1 MVGIKDTC
9 KVGDKIIRWESVIK
23 WMLDWA
29 QKQPHEKKEARDSFV
44 KSEKII
50 FKDIKIGAR
59 KQNKELYAKLYH
71 VASNCGLEEEC
82 AFYKKSGKVLA
93 ERIKDAKQGGRIG
106 AYINKYYQEDSDEW
120 KNAYAVFDSKATE
133 QKEKL
138 KKSRST
144 DEVVKSLVDVKTGKD
159 IARQEYDKILRG
171 AKQKQGCVLGDDCKC
186 KGLVNEIMVGAP
198 DRVGSFIHKKCL
210 DRTCDACKEKGT
222 AQEICLKSPTTPGKF
237 VHRKCLE
244 RTCDACEEK
253 GTAREICMESPTTPG
268 KFVHPQCLERTCD
281 ACKEKGTALEICMES
296 PTTPGEFVHKKC
308 LERTCDAC
316 KEKGTAK
323 EICMKSPTTP
333 GENVHPR
340 CLERTCDACK
350 EKGTALEICLKS
362 PTTPGEFVHGKCLER
377 TCDVC
382 KEKGTALEICLKSP
396 TTPGEFVHQKC
407 LERTCSFCGEKADAR
422 TIFKNLRC
430 STPGNPMFACR
441 NEACRFQFPFKDPN
455 GCAFCKRKFTCSVK
469 SLDDMEKIWDRHKMK
484 IEPKPKRDACRGC
497 FERRFDLD
505 QLAKRE
511 EKLEK
516 ILKKDKSE
524 LYEKLRKLLPK
535 MKEIINK
542 K

>member
-1 MVGIKDTC
+1 MVGIKDTFT
-9 KVGDKIIRWESVIK
+9 VGDKIIQWESVIK

-50 FKDIKIGAR
+50 FKEIKFGVR

-222 AQEICLKSPTTPGKF
+222 AQEIC
-237 VHRKCLE
+237 
-244 RTCDACEEK
+244 
-253 GTAREICMESPTTPG
+253 
-268 KFVHPQCLERTCD
+268 
-281 ACKEKGTALEICMES
+281 
-296 PTTPGEFVHKKC
+296 
-308 LERTCDAC
+308 
-316 KEKGTAK
+316 
-323 EICMKSPTTP
+323 MKSPSTP
-333 GENVHPR
+333 GENVH
-340 CLERTCDACK
+340 K
-350 EKGTALEICLKS
+350 
-362 PTTPGEFVHGKCLER
+362 
-377 TCDVC
+377 
-382 KEKGTALEICLKSP
+382 
-396 TTPGEFVHQKC
+396 KC

-455 GCAFCKRKFTCSVK
+455 GCAFCKRKFTCSVE

>member
-1 MVGIKDTC
+1 MVGIKETC
-9 KVGDKIIRWESVIK
+9 RVGDKIIRWESVIK

-50 FKDIKIGAR
+50 FKDIKFGAR

-93 ERIKDAKQGGRIG
+93 ERIKDAKKNGRIG

-120 KNAYAVFDSKATE
+120 KNAYAVFDSEATAQKA
-133 QKEKL
+133 KL
-138 KKSRST
+138 KKSRGT
-144 DEVVKSLVDVKTGKD
+144 DEVEVVKSLVDVKPGKN
-159 IARQEYDKILRG
+159 ITQQEYDKILRG

-186 KGLVNEIMVGAP
+186 KGLVNETMVGAP
-198 DRVGSFIHKKCL
+198 DRVGFFIHKKCL
-210 DRTCDACKEKGT
+210 ERTCDACEEKGTALEICLKSPTTPGEFVHKKCLERTCDACKEKGT
-222 AQEICLKSPTTPGKF
+222 ALEICMESPSTPGKF

-244 RTCDACEEK
+244 RTCDACKEK
-253 GTAREICMESPTTPG
+253 GTALEICMESPTTPG
-268 KFVHPQCLERTCD
+268 KFVHKKCLERTCD

-296 PTTPGEFVHKKC
+296 PTTPGENVHK
-308 LERTCDAC
+308 
-316 KEKGTAK
+316 
-323 EICMKSPTTP
+323 
-333 GENVHPR
+333 
-340 CLERTCDACK
+340 
-350 EKGTALEICLKS
+350 
-362 PTTPGEFVHGKCLER
+362 
-377 TCDVC
+377 
-382 KEKGTALEICLKSP
+382 
-396 TTPGEFVHQKC
+396 KC

-455 GCAFCKRKFTCSVK
+455 GCAFCKKKFTCSVK
-469 SLDDMEKIWDRHKMK
+469 SLDDMEKIMDRHKMK

>member
-93 ERIKDAKQGGRIG
+93 DRIKSAKKEGRIG

-120 KNAYAVFDSKATE
+120 KNAYAVFDTEATA

-138 KKSRST
+138 KKSRGT
-144 DEVVKSLVDVKTGKD
+144 DEVEVVKSLVDVKPGKN
-159 IARQEYDKILRG
+159 ITKQEYDKILRG

-253 GTAREICMESPTTPG
+253 GTALEICMESLTTPG
-268 KFVHPQCLERTCD
+268 KFVHKKCVERTCD
-281 ACKEKGTALEICMES
+281 ACEEKGTAL
-296 PTTPGEFVHKKC
+296 
-308 LERTCDAC
+308 
-316 KEKGTAK
+316 

-333 GENVHPR
+333 GEN
-340 CLERTCDACK
+340 
-350 EKGTALEICLKS
+350 
-362 PTTPGEFVHGKCLER
+362 
-377 TCDVC
+377 
-382 KEKGTALEICLKSP
+382 
-396 TTPGEFVHQKC
+396 VHQKC

>member
-1 MVGIKDTC
+1 MVGIKETC
-9 KVGDKIIRWESVIK
+9 RVGDKIIRWESVIK

-50 FKDIKIGAR
+50 FKDIKFGAR

-93 ERIKDAKQGGRIG
+93 ERIKDAKKNGRIG
-106 AYINKYYQEDSDEW
+106 AYINKYYEEDSDEW
-120 KNAYAVFDSKATE
+120 KNAYAVFDSEATAQKA
-133 QKEKL
+133 KL
-138 KKSRST
+138 KKSRGT
-144 DEVVKSLVDVKTGKD
+144 DEVEVVKSLVDVKPGKN
-159 IARQEYDKILRG
+159 ITQQEYDKILRG

-186 KGLVNEIMVGAP
+186 KGLVNETMVGAP
-198 DRVGSFIHKKCL
+198 DRVGFFIHK
-210 DRTCDACKEKGT
+210 
-222 AQEICLKSPTTPGKF
+222 
-237 VHRKCLE
+237 KCLE

-253 GTAREICMESPTTPG
+253 GTALEICLKSPTTPG
-268 KFVHPQCLERTCD
+268 EFVHKKCLERTCD

-296 PTTPGEFVHKKC
+296 PTTPGENVHK
-308 LERTCDAC
+308 
-316 KEKGTAK
+316 
-323 EICMKSPTTP
+323 
-333 GENVHPR
+333 
-340 CLERTCDACK
+340 
-350 EKGTALEICLKS
+350 
-362 PTTPGEFVHGKCLER
+362 
-377 TCDVC
+377 
-382 KEKGTALEICLKSP
+382 
-396 TTPGEFVHQKC
+396 KC

-455 GCAFCKRKFTCSVK
+455 GCAFCKKKFTCSVK
-469 SLDDMEKIWDRHKMK
+469 SLDDMEKIMDRHKMK

>member
-1 MVGIKDTC
+1 MVGIKDTFE
-9 KVGDKIIRWESVIK
+9 VGDKIIQWESVIK

-50 FKDIKIGAR
+50 FKDIKFGAR

-93 ERIKDAKQGGRIG
+93 ERIKDAKKNGRIG
-106 AYINKYYQEDSDEW
+106 AYINKYYEEDSDEW
-120 KNAYAVFDSKATE
+120 KNAYAVFDSEATAQKA
-133 QKEKL
+133 KL
-138 KKSRST
+138 KKSRGT
-144 DEVVKSLVDVKTGKD
+144 DEVEVVKSLVDVKPGKN
-159 IARQEYDKILRG
+159 ITQQEYDKILRG

-186 KGLVNEIMVGAP
+186 KGLVNETMVGAP
-198 DRVGSFIHKKCL
+198 DRVGFFIHK
-210 DRTCDACKEKGT
+210 
-222 AQEICLKSPTTPGKF
+222 
-237 VHRKCLE
+237 KCLE

-253 GTAREICMESPTTPG
+253 GTALEICLKSPTTPG
-268 KFVHPQCLERTCD
+268 EFVHKKCLERTCD

-296 PTTPGEFVHKKC
+296 PTTPGENVHK
-308 LERTCDAC
+308 
-316 KEKGTAK
+316 
-323 EICMKSPTTP
+323 
-333 GENVHPR
+333 
-340 CLERTCDACK
+340 
-350 EKGTALEICLKS
+350 
-362 PTTPGEFVHGKCLER
+362 
-377 TCDVC
+377 
-382 KEKGTALEICLKSP
+382 
-396 TTPGEFVHQKC
+396 KC

-455 GCAFCKRKFTCSVK
+455 GCAFCKKKFTCSVK
-469 SLDDMEKIWDRHKMK
+469 SLDDMEKIMDRHKMK

>member
-308 LERTCDAC
+308 LERTC
-316 KEKGTAK
+316 
-323 EICMKSPTTP
+323 
-333 GENVHPR
+333 
-340 CLERTCDACK
+340 
-350 EKGTALEICLKS
+350 
-362 PTTPGEFVHGKCLER
+362 
-377 TCDVC
+377 
-382 KEKGTALEICLKSP
+382 
-396 TTPGEFVHQKC
+396 
-407 LERTCSFCGEKADAR
+407 SFCGEKADAR

-455 GCAFCKRKFTCSVK
+455 GCAFCKRKFTCSVE

>member
-1 MVGIKDTC
+1 MVGIKETC
-9 KVGDKIIRWESVIK
+9 RVGDKDIRWESVIK

-50 FKDIKIGAR
+50 FKDIKFGAR

-93 ERIKDAKQGGRIG
+93 ERIKDAKKNGRIG
-106 AYINKYYQEDSDEW
+106 AYINKYYEEDSDEW
-120 KNAYAVFDSKATE
+120 KNAYAVFDSEATAQKA
-133 QKEKL
+133 KL
-138 KKSRST
+138 KKSRGT
-144 DEVVKSLVDVKTGKD
+144 DEVEVVKSLVDVKPGKN
-159 IARQEYDKILRG
+159 ITQQEYDKILRG

-186 KGLVNEIMVGAP
+186 KGLVNETMVGAP
-198 DRVGSFIHKKCL
+198 DRVGFFIHK
-210 DRTCDACKEKGT
+210 
-222 AQEICLKSPTTPGKF
+222 
-237 VHRKCLE
+237 KCLE

-253 GTAREICMESPTTPG
+253 GTALEICLKSPTTPG
-268 KFVHPQCLERTCD
+268 EFVHKKCLERTCD

-296 PTTPGEFVHKKC
+296 PTTPGENVHK
-308 LERTCDAC
+308 
-316 KEKGTAK
+316 
-323 EICMKSPTTP
+323 
-333 GENVHPR
+333 
-340 CLERTCDACK
+340 
-350 EKGTALEICLKS
+350 
-362 PTTPGEFVHGKCLER
+362 
-377 TCDVC
+377 
-382 KEKGTALEICLKSP
+382 
-396 TTPGEFVHQKC
+396 KC

-455 GCAFCKRKFTCSVK
+455 GCAFCKKKFTCSVK
-469 SLDDMEKIWDRHKMK
+469 SLDDMEKIMDRHKMK

>member
-50 FKDIKIGAR
+50 FKEIKFGVR

-93 ERIKDAKQGGRIG
+93 TRIHSAKKNGRIG

-222 AQEICLKSPTTPGKF
+222 AQEIC
-237 VHRKCLE
+237 
-244 RTCDACEEK
+244 
-253 GTAREICMESPTTPG
+253 
-268 KFVHPQCLERTCD
+268 
-281 ACKEKGTALEICMES
+281 
-296 PTTPGEFVHKKC
+296 
-308 LERTCDAC
+308 
-316 KEKGTAK
+316 
-323 EICMKSPTTP
+323 MKSPSTP
-333 GENVHPR
+333 GENVH
-340 CLERTCDACK
+340 K
-350 EKGTALEICLKS
+350 
-362 PTTPGEFVHGKCLER
+362 
-377 TCDVC
+377 
-382 KEKGTALEICLKSP
+382 
-396 TTPGEFVHQKC
+396 KC

>member
-93 ERIKDAKQGGRIG
+93 TRIKDAKKNGRIG

-120 KNAYAVFDSKATE
+120 KNAYAVFDSEATA

-138 KKSRST
+138 KKSRGT
-144 DEVVKSLVDVKTGKD
+144 DEVEVVKSLVDVKPGKN
-159 IARQEYDKILRG
+159 ITKQEYDKILRG

-186 KGLVNEIMVGAP
+186 KGLVDEDMVRAP
-198 DRVGSFIHKKCL
+198 DRVGFFI
-210 DRTCDACKEKGT
+210 
-222 AQEICLKSPTTPGKF
+222 
-237 VHRKCLE
+237 
-244 RTCDACEEK
+244 
-253 GTAREICMESPTTPG
+253 
-268 KFVHPQCLERTCD
+268 
-281 ACKEKGTALEICMES
+281 
-296 PTTPGEFVHKKC
+296 HKKC
-308 LERTCDAC
+308 LERTCDA
-316 KEKGTAK
+316 
-323 EICMKSPTTP
+323 
-333 GENVHPR
+333 
-340 CLERTCDACK
+340 
-350 EKGTALEICLKS
+350 
-362 PTTPGEFVHGKCLER
+362 
-377 TCDVC
+377 C

-455 GCAFCKRKFTCSVK
+455 GCAFCKRKFTCSVE

>member
-1 MVGIKDTC
+1 MVGIKETC
-9 KVGDKIIRWESVIK
+9 RVGDKIIRWESVIK

-50 FKDIKIGAR
+50 FKDIKFGAR

-93 ERIKDAKQGGRIG
+93 ERIKDAKKNGRIG
-106 AYINKYYQEDSDEW
+106 AYINKYYEEDSDEW
-120 KNAYAVFDSKATE
+120 KNAYAVFDSEATAQKA
-133 QKEKL
+133 KL
-138 KKSRST
+138 KKSRGT
-144 DEVVKSLVDVKTGKD
+144 DEVEVVKSLVDVKPGKN
-159 IARQEYDKILRG
+159 ITQQEYDKILRG

-186 KGLVNEIMVGAP
+186 KGLVNETMVGAP
-198 DRVGSFIHKKCL
+198 DRVGFFIHKKCL
-210 DRTCDACKEKGT
+210 ERTCDACKEKGT
-222 AQEICLKSPTTPGKF
+222 AL
-237 VHRKCLE
+237 
-244 RTCDACEEK
+244 
-253 GTAREICMESPTTPG
+253 EICMESPTTPG
-268 KFVHPQCLERTCD
+268 KFVHKKCLERTCD

-296 PTTPGEFVHKKC
+296 PTTPGENVHK
-308 LERTCDAC
+308 
-316 KEKGTAK
+316 
-323 EICMKSPTTP
+323 
-333 GENVHPR
+333 
-340 CLERTCDACK
+340 
-350 EKGTALEICLKS
+350 
-362 PTTPGEFVHGKCLER
+362 
-377 TCDVC
+377 
-382 KEKGTALEICLKSP
+382 
-396 TTPGEFVHQKC
+396 KC

-455 GCAFCKRKFTCSVK
+455 GCAFCKKKFTCSVK
-469 SLDDMEKIWDRHKMK
+469 SLDDMEKIMDRHKMK

>member
-1 MVGIKDTC
+1 MVGIKETC
-9 KVGDKIIRWESVIK
+9 RVGDKIIRWESVIK

-50 FKDIKIGAR
+50 FKDIKFGAR

-93 ERIKDAKQGGRIG
+93 ERIKDAKKNGRIG
-106 AYINKYYQEDSDEW
+106 AYINKYYEEDSDEW
-120 KNAYAVFDSKATE
+120 KNAYAVFDSEATA
-133 QKEKL
+133 QKDKL
-138 KKSRST
+138 KKSRGT
-144 DEVVKSLVDVKTGKD
+144 DEVEVVKSLVDVKPGKN
-159 IARQEYDKILRG
+159 ITQQEYDKILRG

-186 KGLVNEIMVGAP
+186 KGLVNETMVGAP
-198 DRVGSFIHKKCL
+198 DRVGFFIHK
-210 DRTCDACKEKGT
+210 
-222 AQEICLKSPTTPGKF
+222 
-237 VHRKCLE
+237 KCLE

-253 GTAREICMESPTTPG
+253 GTALEICLKSPTTPG
-268 KFVHPQCLERTCD
+268 EFVHKKCLERTCD

-296 PTTPGEFVHKKC
+296 PTTPGENVHK
-308 LERTCDAC
+308 
-316 KEKGTAK
+316 
-323 EICMKSPTTP
+323 
-333 GENVHPR
+333 
-340 CLERTCDACK
+340 
-350 EKGTALEICLKS
+350 
-362 PTTPGEFVHGKCLER
+362 
-377 TCDVC
+377 
-382 KEKGTALEICLKSP
+382 
-396 TTPGEFVHQKC
+396 KC

-455 GCAFCKRKFTCSVK
+455 GCAFCKKKFTCSVK
-469 SLDDMEKIWDRHKMK
+469 SLDDMEKIMDRHKMK

>member
-1 MVGIKDTC
+1 MVGIKETC
-9 KVGDKIIRWESVIK
+9 RVGDKDIRWESVIK

-222 AQEICLKSPTTPGKF
+222 A
-237 VHRKCLE
+237 
-244 RTCDACEEK
+244 
-253 GTAREICMESPTTPG
+253 
-268 KFVHPQCLERTCD
+268 
-281 ACKEKGTALEICMES
+281 
-296 PTTPGEFVHKKC
+296 
-308 LERTCDAC
+308 
-316 KEKGTAK
+316 
-323 EICMKSPTTP
+323 
-333 GENVHPR
+333 
-340 CLERTCDACK
+340 
-350 EKGTALEICLKS
+350 
-362 PTTPGEFVHGKCLER
+362 
-377 TCDVC
+377 
-382 KEKGTALEICLKSP
+382 LEICLKSP

-469 SLDDMEKIWDRHKMK
+469 SLDDMEKIMDRHKMK

>member
-1 MVGIKDTC
+1 MVGIKETC
-9 KVGDKIIRWESVIK
+9 RVGDKIIRWESVIK

-50 FKDIKIGAR
+50 FKDIKFGAR

-93 ERIKDAKQGGRIG
+93 ERIKDAKKNGRIG
-106 AYINKYYQEDSDEW
+106 AYINKYYEEDSDEW
-120 KNAYAVFDSKATE
+120 KNAYAVFDSEATA
-133 QKEKL
+133 QKDKL
-138 KKSRST
+138 KKSRGT
-144 DEVVKSLVDVKTGKD
+144 DEVEVVKSLVDVKPGKN
-159 IARQEYDKILRG
+159 ITQQEYDKILRG

-186 KGLVNEIMVGAP
+186 KGLVNEDMVRAP

-222 AQEICLKSPTTPGKF
+222 AL
-237 VHRKCLE
+237 
-244 RTCDACEEK
+244 
-253 GTAREICMESPTTPG
+253 
-268 KFVHPQCLERTCD
+268 
-281 ACKEKGTALEICMES
+281 
-296 PTTPGEFVHKKC
+296 
-308 LERTCDAC
+308 
-316 KEKGTAK
+316 

-333 GENVHPR
+333 GENVHR
-340 CLERTCDACK
+340 
-350 EKGTALEICLKS
+350 
-362 PTTPGEFVHGKCLER
+362 KC
-377 TCDVC
+377 
-382 KEKGTALEICLKSP
+382 
-396 TTPGEFVHQKC
+396 F
-407 LERTCSFCGEKADAR
+407 ERTCSFCGEKADAR

-455 GCAFCKRKFTCSVK
+455 GCAFCKKKFTCSVK
-469 SLDDMEKIWDRHKMK
+469 SLDDMEKIMDRHKMK

>member
-50 FKDIKIGAR
+50 FKEIKFGVR

-222 AQEICLKSPTTPGKF
+222 A
-237 VHRKCLE
+237 
-244 RTCDACEEK
+244 
-253 GTAREICMESPTTPG
+253 
-268 KFVHPQCLERTCD
+268 
-281 ACKEKGTALEICMES
+281 
-296 PTTPGEFVHKKC
+296 
-308 LERTCDAC
+308 
-316 KEKGTAK
+316 
-323 EICMKSPTTP
+323 
-333 GENVHPR
+333 
-340 CLERTCDACK
+340 
-350 EKGTALEICLKS
+350 
-362 PTTPGEFVHGKCLER
+362 
-377 TCDVC
+377 
-382 KEKGTALEICLKSP
+382 LEICLKSP

-455 GCAFCKRKFTCSVK
+455 GCAFCKRKFTCSVE

>member
-1 MVGIKDTC
+1 MVGIKDTFE
-9 KVGDKIIRWESVIK
+9 VGDKIIQWESVIK

-50 FKDIKIGAR
+50 FKDIKFGAR

-93 ERIKDAKQGGRIG
+93 ERIKDAKKNGRIG
-106 AYINKYYQEDSDEW
+106 AYINKYYEEDSDEW
-120 KNAYAVFDSKATE
+120 KNAYAVFDSEATA
-133 QKEKL
+133 QKDKL
-138 KKSRST
+138 KKSRGT
-144 DEVVKSLVDVKTGKD
+144 DEVEVVKSLVDVKPGKN
-159 IARQEYDKILRG
+159 ITQQEYDKILRG

-186 KGLVNEIMVGAP
+186 KGLVNEDMVRAP

-222 AQEICLKSPTTPGKF
+222 AL
-237 VHRKCLE
+237 
-244 RTCDACEEK
+244 
-253 GTAREICMESPTTPG
+253 
-268 KFVHPQCLERTCD
+268 
-281 ACKEKGTALEICMES
+281 
-296 PTTPGEFVHKKC
+296 
-308 LERTCDAC
+308 
-316 KEKGTAK
+316 

-333 GENVHPR
+333 GENVHR
-340 CLERTCDACK
+340 
-350 EKGTALEICLKS
+350 
-362 PTTPGEFVHGKCLER
+362 KC
-377 TCDVC
+377 
-382 KEKGTALEICLKSP
+382 
-396 TTPGEFVHQKC
+396 F
-407 LERTCSFCGEKADAR
+407 ERTCSFCGEKADAR

-455 GCAFCKRKFTCSVK
+455 GCAFCKKKFTCSVK
-469 SLDDMEKIWDRHKMK
+469 SLDDMEKIMDRHKMK

>member
-1 MVGIKDTC
+1 MVGIKETC
-9 KVGDKIIRWESVIK
+9 RVGDKIIRWESVIK

-50 FKDIKIGAR
+50 FKDIKFGAR

-93 ERIKDAKQGGRIG
+93 ERIKDAKKNGRIG
-106 AYINKYYQEDSDEW
+106 AYINKYYEEDSDEW
-120 KNAYAVFDSKATE
+120 KNAYAVFDSEATA
-133 QKEKL
+133 QKDKL
-138 KKSRST
+138 KKSRGT
-144 DEVVKSLVDVKTGKD
+144 DEVEVVKSLVDVKPGKD
-159 IARQEYDKILRG
+159 VTRQEYDKILRG

-186 KGLVNEIMVGAP
+186 KGLVNEDMVRAP

-222 AQEICLKSPTTPGKF
+222 AL
-237 VHRKCLE
+237 
-244 RTCDACEEK
+244 
-253 GTAREICMESPTTPG
+253 
-268 KFVHPQCLERTCD
+268 
-281 ACKEKGTALEICMES
+281 
-296 PTTPGEFVHKKC
+296 
-308 LERTCDAC
+308 
-316 KEKGTAK
+316 

-333 GENVHPR
+333 GENVHR
-340 CLERTCDACK
+340 
-350 EKGTALEICLKS
+350 
-362 PTTPGEFVHGKCLER
+362 KC
-377 TCDVC
+377 
-382 KEKGTALEICLKSP
+382 
-396 TTPGEFVHQKC
+396 F
-407 LERTCSFCGEKADAR
+407 ERTCSFCGEKADAR

-455 GCAFCKRKFTCSVK
+455 GCAFCKKKFTCSVK
-469 SLDDMEKIWDRHKMK
+469 SLDDMEKIMDRHKMK

>member
-1 MVGIKDTC
+1 MVGIKETC
-9 KVGDKIIRWESVIK
+9 RVGDKDIRWESVIK

-210 DRTCDACKEKGT
+210 
-222 AQEICLKSPTTPGKF
+222 
-237 VHRKCLE
+237 E

-253 GTAREICMESPTTPG
+253 GTALEICMESLTTPG
-268 KFVHPQCLERTCD
+268 KFVHKKCVERTCD
-281 ACKEKGTALEICMES
+281 ACEEKGTALEICLKS
-296 PTTPGEFVHKKC
+296 PSTLGEF
-308 LERTCDAC
+308 
-316 KEKGTAK
+316 
-323 EICMKSPTTP
+323 
-333 GENVHPR
+333 VHPR

-350 EKGTALEICLKS
+350 EKGTALEIYMKS
-362 PTTPGEFVHGKCLER
+362 PSTPGEFVH
-377 TCDVC
+377 
-382 KEKGTALEICLKSP
+382 P
-396 TTPGEFVHQKC
+396 QC

-455 GCAFCKRKFTCSVK
+455 GCAFCKRKFTCSVE

>member
-1 MVGIKDTC
+1 MVGIKDTFE
-9 KVGDKIIRWESVIK
+9 VGDKIIQWESVIK

-50 FKDIKIGAR
+50 FKDIKFGAR

-93 ERIKDAKQGGRIG
+93 ERIKDAKKNGRIG
-106 AYINKYYQEDSDEW
+106 AYINKYYEEDSDEW
-120 KNAYAVFDSKATE
+120 KNAYAVFDSEATAQKA
-133 QKEKL
+133 KL
-138 KKSRST
+138 KKSRGT
-144 DEVVKSLVDVKTGKD
+144 DEVEVVKSLVDVKPGKN
-159 IARQEYDKILRG
+159 ITQQEYDKILRG

-186 KGLVNEIMVGAP
+186 KGLVNETMVGAP
-198 DRVGSFIHKKCL
+198 DRVGFFIHK
-210 DRTCDACKEKGT
+210 
-222 AQEICLKSPTTPGKF
+222 
-237 VHRKCLE
+237 KCLE

-253 GTAREICMESPTTPG
+253 GTALEICLKSPTTPG
-268 KFVHPQCLERTCD
+268 EFVHKKCLERTCD

-296 PTTPGEFVHKKC
+296 PTTPGKFVHK
-308 LERTCDAC
+308 
-316 KEKGTAK
+316 
-323 EICMKSPTTP
+323 
-333 GENVHPR
+333 
-340 CLERTCDACK
+340 
-350 EKGTALEICLKS
+350 
-362 PTTPGEFVHGKCLER
+362 
-377 TCDVC
+377 
-382 KEKGTALEICLKSP
+382 
-396 TTPGEFVHQKC
+396 KC

-455 GCAFCKRKFTCSVK
+455 GCAFCKKKFTCSVK
-469 SLDDMEKIWDRHKMK
+469 SLDDMEKIMDRHKMK

>member
-1 MVGIKDTC
+1 MVGIKETC
-9 KVGDKIIRWESVIK
+9 RVGDKIIRWESVIK

-50 FKDIKIGAR
+50 FKDIKSGAR

-93 ERIKDAKQGGRIG
+93 ERIRVAKKRGRIG
-106 AYINKYYQEDSDEW
+106 AYINQYYQEDSDEW
-120 KNAYAVFDSKATE
+120 KNAYAVFDSEATAQKA
-133 QKEKL
+133 KL
-138 KKSRST
+138 KKSRGT
-144 DEVVKSLVDVKTGKD
+144 DEVEVVKSLVDVKPGKN
-159 IARQEYDKILRG
+159 ITQQEYDKILRG

-186 KGLVNEIMVGAP
+186 KGLVNETMVGAP
-198 DRVGSFIHKKCL
+198 DRVGFFIHK
-210 DRTCDACKEKGT
+210 
-222 AQEICLKSPTTPGKF
+222 
-237 VHRKCLE
+237 KCLE

-253 GTAREICMESPTTPG
+253 GTALEICLKSPTTPG
-268 KFVHPQCLERTCD
+268 EFVHKKCLERTCD

-296 PTTPGEFVHKKC
+296 PTTPGENVHK
-308 LERTCDAC
+308 
-316 KEKGTAK
+316 
-323 EICMKSPTTP
+323 
-333 GENVHPR
+333 
-340 CLERTCDACK
+340 
-350 EKGTALEICLKS
+350 
-362 PTTPGEFVHGKCLER
+362 
-377 TCDVC
+377 
-382 KEKGTALEICLKSP
+382 
-396 TTPGEFVHQKC
+396 KC

-455 GCAFCKRKFTCSVK
+455 GCAFCKKKFTCSVK
-469 SLDDMEKIWDRHKMK
+469 SLDDMEKIMDRHKMK

>member
-1 MVGIKDTC
+1 MVGIKDTFT
-9 KVGDKIIRWESVIK
+9 VGDKIIQWESVIK
-23 WMLDWA
+23 WMLDWV
-29 QKQPHEKKEARDSFV
+29 QKQEHEKKEARDSFV

-50 FKDIKIGAR
+50 FKEIKFGVR

-93 ERIKDAKQGGRIG
+93 DRIKSAKKEGRIG

-120 KNAYAVFDSKATE
+120 KNAYAVFDSEATA

-138 KKSRST
+138 KKSRGT
-144 DEVVKSLVDVKTGKD
+144 DEVEVVKSLVDVKPGKN
-159 IARQEYDKILRG
+159 ITKQEYDKILRG
-171 AKQKQGCVLGDDCKC
+171 AKQKKGCVLGDDCKC
-186 KGLVNEIMVGAP
+186 KGLVDEDMVRAP
-198 DRVGSFIHKKCL
+198 DRVGFLYI
-210 DRTCDACKEKGT
+210 
-222 AQEICLKSPTTPGKF
+222 
-237 VHRKCLE
+237 
-244 RTCDACEEK
+244 
-253 GTAREICMESPTTPG
+253 
-268 KFVHPQCLERTCD
+268 
-281 ACKEKGTALEICMES
+281 
-296 PTTPGEFVHKKC
+296 HKKC

-316 KEKGTAK
+316 KEKGTAR
-323 EICMKSPTTP
+323 EICMESPSTPGKFVHKKCLERTCDACEEKGTALEICMESLTTP
-333 GENVHPR
+333 GKFVHKKCVERTCDACEEKGTALEICLKSPSTLGEFVHPR

-350 EKGTALEICLKS
+350 EKGTALEICMKS
-362 PTTPGEFVHGKCLER
+362 PSTPGENVHRKC
-377 TCDVC
+377 V
-382 KEKGTALEICLKSP
+382 
-396 TTPGEFVHQKC
+396 
-407 LERTCSFCGEKADAR
+407 ERTCSFCGEKADAR
-422 TIFKNLRC
+422 TIWKNRRC

-441 NEACRFQFPFKDPN
+441 NEACRFQFPFKDPE
-455 GCAFCKRKFTCSVK
+455 GCAFCKRKFTCSVT
-469 SLDDMEKIWDRHKMK
+469 SLDDMKKTWDRNKMK

>member
-1 MVGIKDTC
+1 MVGIKDTFE
-9 KVGDKIIRWESVIK
+9 VGDKIIQWESVIK

-50 FKDIKIGAR
+50 FKDIKSGAR

-93 ERIKDAKQGGRIG
+93 ERIRVAKKRGRIG
-106 AYINKYYQEDSDEW
+106 AYINQYYQEDSDEW
-120 KNAYAVFDSKATE
+120 KNAYAVFDSEATA
-133 QKEKL
+133 QKDKL
-138 KKSRST
+138 KKSRGT
-144 DEVVKSLVDVKTGKD
+144 DEVEVVKSLVDVKPGKD
-159 IARQEYDKILRG
+159 VTRQEYDKILRG

-186 KGLVNEIMVGAP
+186 KGLVNEDMVRAP

-222 AQEICLKSPTTPGKF
+222 ALEICMKSPTTPGKF

-253 GTAREICMESPTTPG
+253 GTA
-268 KFVHPQCLERTCD
+268 
-281 ACKEKGTALEICMES
+281 LEICMES
-296 PTTPGEFVHKKC
+296 PSTPGKFVHGKC
-308 LERTCDAC
+308 LDRTCDAC

-323 EICMKSPTTP
+323 EICM
-333 GENVHPR
+333 E
-340 CLERTCDACK
+340 
-350 EKGTALEICLKS
+350 S

-382 KEKGTALEICLKSP
+382 KEKGTALEICMESPSTPGENVHKKCLERTCDACKEKGTALEICMKSP
-396 TTPGEFVHQKC
+396 TTPGENVHRKC
-407 LERTCSFCGEKADAR
+407 FERTCSFCGEKADAR

-455 GCAFCKRKFTCSVK
+455 GCAFCKKKFTCSVK
-469 SLDDMEKIWDRHKMK
+469 SLDDMEKIMDRHKMK

>member
-1 MVGIKDTC
+1 MVGIRDTF

-29 QKQPHEKKEARDSFV
+29 QKQPREKKEARDSFV
-44 KSEKII
+44 KSKKI
-50 FKDIKIGAR
+50 FKDIKFWVR
-59 KQNKELYAKLYH
+59 ERDKEMCAKLYH

-93 ERIKDAKQGGRIG
+93 DRIRDAKKKGRIG

-120 KNAYAVFDSKATE
+120 KNAYAVFDTEATA

-144 DEVVKSLVDVKTGKD
+144 DEVVKSLVDVKPGKK
-159 IARQEYDKILRG
+159 IAKQEYGKIYRG

-186 KGLVNEIMVGAP
+186 KGLVNEAMVGAP
-198 DRVGSFIHKKCL
+198 DRVGSYIHKK
-210 DRTCDACKEKGT
+210 
-222 AQEICLKSPTTPGKF
+222 
-237 VHRKCLE
+237 
-244 RTCDACEEK
+244 
-253 GTAREICMESPTTPG
+253 
-268 KFVHPQCLERTCD
+268 CLERTCD
-281 ACKEKGTALEICMES
+281 ACKEKGTALEIYMKS
-296 PTTPGEFVHKKC
+296 PTTPGEFVHRKC
-308 LERTCDAC
+308 FERTCDAC
-316 KEKGTAK
+316 KEKGNAR

-333 GENVHPR
+333 GEFVHP
-340 CLERTCDACK
+340 
-350 EKGTALEICLKS
+350 
-362 PTTPGEFVHGKCLER
+362 
-377 TCDVC
+377 
-382 KEKGTALEICLKSP
+382 
-396 TTPGEFVHQKC
+396 QC

-469 SLDDMEKIWDRHKMK
+469 SLDVMEKIWDRHKMK

-505 QLAKRE
+505 QTAKRE

>member
-1 MVGIKDTC
+1 MVGIKDTFT
-9 KVGDKIIRWESVIK
+9 VGDKTIRWKIVIK

-186 KGLVNEIMVGAP
+186 KGLVDEDMVRAP
-198 DRVGSFIHKKCL
+198 DRVGFFIHKK
-210 DRTCDACKEKGT
+210 
-222 AQEICLKSPTTPGKF
+222 
-237 VHRKCLE
+237 
-244 RTCDACEEK
+244 
-253 GTAREICMESPTTPG
+253 
-268 KFVHPQCLERTCD
+268 CLERTCD

-362 PTTPGEFVHGKCLER
+362 PTTPGEFVH
-377 TCDVC
+377 
-382 KEKGTALEICLKSP
+382 
-396 TTPGEFVHQKC
+396 QKC

-455 GCAFCKRKFTCSVK
+455 GCAFCKRKFTCSVE